1 MHKFLVN
8 IRYFLTPSLIFLALV
23 GVVIGGPWVWTG
35 VCLFIASIIIDAVT
49 SAMKS
54 VHCAPA
60 GTDENGELYGVE
72 NLLKVMMWIQYPVFV
87 MLQLALVW
95 RVYEYVNGVAIGP
108 SEILGIT
115 IHHGVTGMQMA
126 GATISSAIYLGLG
139 IMFGHEL
146 AHTKGPTFVLARWM
160 MALSGIAHFCY
171 AHVYNHHLEL
181 ASEDDPATSPRGR
194 SIYKHYLLSHFGQSR
209 FLFVM
214 ERQRLS
220 KIGVPFIS
228 WKNRWIRG
236 YAMSLPSIFLF
247 WFVGGWIGLGVMVAS
262 WVIAAFELEVLN
274 YLEHYGLI
282 REKGQPIDY
291 HHSWDVGDSP
301 FTQWGFI
308 EIGRQADHHDRGETH
323 FWELDDC
330 GAPDTGYGY
339 YAMFAMILVPPVWEA
354 FIKPRLAEWDE
365 TRASE
370 AERKIAAR
378 MNYNAGWHDMPLC
391 EKPDNNDDAMPL
403 HGKLA

>member
-391 EKPDNNDDAMPL
+391 EKPENNDDAMPL
-403 HGKLA
+403 HGKIA

>member
-1 MHKFLVN
+1 
-8 IRYFLTPSLIFLALV
+8 
-23 GVVIGGPWVWTG
+23 
-35 VCLFIASIIIDAVT
+35 VCLFIASIVIDAVT

-60 GTDENGELYGVE
+60 GTDENGELYGIE

-95 RVYEYVNGVAIGP
+95 RVYEYVNGIAIGP
-108 SEILGIT
+108 SEFLGIT
-115 IHHGVTGMQMA
+115 IHHGVTGMEMI
-126 GATISSAIYLGLG
+126 GATVSSAIYLGLG

-391 EKPDNNDDAMPL
+391 EKPEDKPANINDDVPV

>member
-8 IRYFLTPSLIFLALV
+8 IRYLETPILIFMTLV
-23 GVVIGGPWVWTG
+23 GLVIGGPWVWTG
-35 VCLFIASIIIDAVT
+35 VILLIASMIVDWAT

-54 VHCAPA
+54 AQCGPA
-60 GTDENGELYGVE
+60 GRDEDGDLYGIDWF
-72 NLLKVMMWIQYPVFV
+72 LKVMMWIQYPVFV

-95 RVYEYVNGVAIGP
+95 RVYEYASGASFGP
-108 SEILGIT
+108 NEIFGIT
-115 IHHGVTGMQMA
+115 IHHGLTTWGMI
-126 GATISSAIYLGLG
+126 GATISAGIYLGLG

-181 ASEDDPATSPRGR
+181 GCEDDPATSPRGR
-194 SIYKHYLLSHFGQSR
+194 NIYKHYLLSHFGQSR
-209 FLFVM
+209 FLYVM
-214 ERQRLS
+214 ERQRL
-220 KIGVPFIS
+220 KKMGVPFIS
-228 WKNRWIRG
+228 WQNRWIRG
-236 YAMSLPSIFLF
+236 YAMSLPTIFLF
-247 WFVGGWIGLGVMVAS
+247 WFAAGWVGLAVMAGS
-262 WVIAAFELEVLN
+262 WVISAFELEVLN

-291 HHSWDVGDSP
+291 HHSWDVGESP

-323 FWELDDC
+323 FWELEDC

-339 YAMFAMILVPPVWEA
+339 YAMLALLLVPPLWER
-354 FIKPRLAEWDE
+354 FIKPRLADWDE
-365 TRASE
+365 NRASE
-370 AERKIAAR
+370 GERKIAAR
-378 MNYNAGWHDMPLC
+378 MNYLAGWHDMPLC
-391 EKPDNNDDAMPL
+391 DKP
-403 HGKLA
+403 K